1 MKYLDTNIKRKSKIV
16 KKSLHFF
23 PNTRIPLPSVVEISD
38 SGTCNRSCI
47 FCPRSDPEWIKKFD
61 KKEFISSELH
71 KKICLELSE
80 YNYSGIIVYSGFNE
94 PMLNKKCFE
103 NISRTKSYLPNAHIE
118 LITNGDV
125 LKVSNIK
132 KLFKSG
138 LSVLLISV
146 YDGPESLNKFKSMCE
161 ESGLKSWQYVIR
173 NRYLPPEKD
182 FGITISNRGGFMNDA
197 VHSIKSL
204 KNPLNEPCYYPSY
217 NLFIDYNGDVLMCSH
232 DWGKKNILGNLNNSS
247 IKNIWLSDNALNS
260 RRNLEGANRNFSP
273 CNVCDVKGDLIGK
286 EHAVAWKNIDL

>member
-1 MKYLDTNIKRKSKIV
+1 M
-16 KKSLHFF
+16 
-23 PNTRIPLPSVVEISD
+23 
-38 SGTCNRSCI
+38 
-47 FCPRSDPEWIKKFD
+47 
-61 KKEFISSELH
+61 
-71 KKICLELSE
+71 
-80 YNYSGIIVYSGFNE
+80 
-94 PMLNKKCFE
+94 
-103 NISRTKSYLPNAHIE
+103 
-118 LITNGDV
+118 ITNGDV

-146 YDGPESLNKFKSMCE
+146 YDGPESLNKFKNMCE

-247 IKNIWLSDNALNS
+247 IKNIWLSDNARRVEGVTAAAARWTGSQRRRQEMPVFKVFFRTSSKENS
-260 RRNLEGANRNFSP
+260 VNQYASLLLVGCSNGTASFTT
-273 CNVCDVKGDLIGK
+273 GDWT
-286 EHAVAWKNIDL
+286 AP